1 MQSEG
6 TRMVKQVKSQIA
18 KVKASKIANCKSEIA
33 YLTALLKGDIKIIND
48 NLQKTKNS
56 DLKIRKI
63 DFRKHARHVR
73 KVNENDSKAKAH
85 KW

>member
-33 YLTALLKGDIKIIND
+33 YLTALLQGDIKNIKD
-48 NLQKTKNS
+48 NLQKQKTA
-56 DLKIRKI
+56 I
-63 DFRKHARHVR
+63 
-73 KVNENDSKAKAH
+73 
-85 KW
+85 